1 MRVKKFISIV
11 AVIMFCGV
19 IFTGCS
25 KYEDGPSISLLSKI
39 SRLTGVWN
47 VTTMNGHTID
57 SDYESVEL
65 TFDKDGDYNSKITIL
80 SISYSSD
87 AKWQWADGKEVIQII
102 DENQITEFTV
112 TRLTKD
118 EFWFMDD
125 DDELWEC
132 EKMSD

>member
-1 MRVKKFISIV
+1 MRVRKFISIV
-11 AVIMFCGV
+11 AVIVCCGV

-57 SDYESVEL
+57 SDYESVVL
-65 TFDKDGDYNSKITIL
+65 TFDKDGDYNREITIL

-87 AKWQWADGKEVIQII
+87 AKWQWAEGKEVIQII

-112 TRLTKD
+112 TRLTND
-118 EFWFMDD
+118 EFWFTDE
-125 DDELWEC
+125 DDELWKC
-132 EKMSD
+132 EKTSD